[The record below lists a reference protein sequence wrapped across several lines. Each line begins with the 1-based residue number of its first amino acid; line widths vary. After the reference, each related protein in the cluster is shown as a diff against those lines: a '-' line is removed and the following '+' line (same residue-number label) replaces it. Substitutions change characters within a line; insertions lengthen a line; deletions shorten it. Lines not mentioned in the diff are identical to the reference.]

1 MGNTEERTV
10 TITLDEYVELQ
21 AIAERVATL
30 SRWLCVNRYANVGE
44 ICAILCIERPEEED

>member
-10 TITLDEYVELQ
+10 TITLDEYADLN

-30 SRWLCVNRYANVGE
+30 SRWLIVNRYANVGD
-44 ICAILCIERPEEED
+44 ICAILCIERPEED

>member
-1 MGNTEERTV
+1 MGDTEKREV
-10 TITLDEYVELQ
+10 TIGLEEYAELQ

-30 SRWLCVNRYANVGE
+30 SRWLCVNRYANVGD

>member
-30 SRWLCVNRYANVGE
+30 SRWLHVNQYARIGDV
-44 ICAILCIERPEEED
+44 CTILCIEEPEED

>member
-10 TITLDEYVELQ
+10 TITLDEYAELQ

-30 SRWLCVNRYANVGE
+30 SRWLHVNQYARIGDV
-44 ICAILCIERPEEED
+44 CTILCIEEPEED